1 MITRT
6 NYAKNIIANFI
17 KKNELCI
24 EEDNFE
30 ELNRYVLQCTDL
42 GLALEAIGKLD
53 EEYKEYI
60 ANIIQSY
67 DLNLKVGYKKNK
79 MQNNQKYKRL
89 QKMKK
94 NNKRKNRR

>member
-1 MITRT
+1 MKLFKIIDDEF
-6 NYAKNIIANFI
+6 AKIGFI
-17 KKNELCI
+17 KVK
-24 EEDNFE
+24 EDKPGISYARCDKKYNFT
-30 ELNRYVLQCTDL
+30 QC
-42 GLALEAIGKLD
+42 LD
-53 EEYKEYI
+53 ILYKEYI

-79 MQNNQKYKRL
+79 MQNKQKYKRL